1 MMGSVLRAAIY
12 QYECRDEPPVERLQ
26 RLHRMLDAHEGKLDL
41 VICPELFLSGYNVGD
56 KIRELAEPQGG
67 RFALAAAALAKKHRT
82 ALIYGYPEQAGS
94 VIYNAAACIDRD
106 GSLIAHHRKL
116 RLPNEFE
123 KSHFVTGDAYTL
135 FQLHGWSIAILVCY
149 DVEFPE
155 AVRACAARGAQLVVA
170 PTALKKEWAFVARSM
185 IPTRAFE
192 NRFFVAYA
200 NYCGR
205 EGTFE
210 YLGESCFAG
219 PDGRVIAGGSVE
231 RLVTANLDPADIATA
246 RRALTYLDD
255 CKRFGELA
263 GD

>member
-1 MMGSVLRAAIY
+1 MTLRAAIY
-12 QYECRDEPPVERLQ
+12 QYECRDESPAARLQ
-26 RLHRMLDAHEGKLDL
+26 RLDRMLSSHGSKLDL

-56 KIRELAEPQGG
+56 KIRQLAEPQGG
-67 RFALAAAALAKKHRT
+67 PFAQAAAALAKRHRT
-82 ALIYGYPEQAGS
+82 ALIYGYPEQAGA

-106 GSLIAHHRKL
+106 GRTIAHHRKL
-116 RLPNEFE
+116 RLPNAYEQ
-123 KSHFVTGDAYTL
+123 SYFVTGDAYTL
-135 FQLHGWSIAILVCY
+135 FELDGWSIGILVCY

-155 AVRACAARGAQLVVA
+155 AVRGCAMRGAQLVVA

-205 EGTFE
+205 EGAFE

-219 PDGRVIAGGSVE
+219 PDGRVTAGGSTE
-231 RLVTANLDPADIATA
+231 ALITAKLNPADITTA
-246 RRALTYLDD
+246 RRTLTYLDD
-255 CKRFGELA
+255 SKRFGEL
-263 GD
+263 D

>member
-1 MMGSVLRAAIY
+1 MSSALRAAIY
-12 QYECRDEPPVERLQ
+12 QYECRDESPAERLQ
-26 RLHRMLDAHEGKLDL
+26 RLDRMLGASQGRLDL
-41 VICPELFLSGYNVGD
+41 VICPELFLSGYNVAG
-56 KIRELAEPQGG
+56 KIRQLAETQGG
-67 RFALAAAALAKKHRT
+67 PFAQAAAALAKKHGT
-82 ALIYGYPEQAGS
+82 AVIYGYPEEAGAA
-94 VIYNAAACIDRD
+94 IYNAATCIDRD
-106 GSLIAHHRKL
+106 GRTIAHHRKL
-116 RLPNEFE
+116 RLPNAYE
-123 KSHFVTGDAYTL
+123 KSHFATGDAYTL
-135 FQLHGWSIAILVCY
+135 FELNGWIIAILVCY

-219 PDGRVIAGGSVE
+219 PNGRVIAGGSME
-231 RLVTANLDPADIATA
+231 ALVTAELSLADIATA
-246 RRALTYLDD
+246 RQALTYLED
-255 CKRFGELA
+255 CKRFDGLA
-263 GD
+263 AP

>member
-1 MMGSVLRAAIY
+1 MSSVLRAAIY
-12 QYECRDEPPVERLQ
+12 QYECRNESPAERLQ
-26 RLHRMLDAHEGKLDL
+26 RLDRMLNAHGGKLDL

-56 KIRELAEPQGG
+56 TIRQLAEPHDGP
-67 RFALAAAALAKKHRT
+67 FAQAAGELAKKHVP
-82 ALIYGYPEQAGS
+82 ALIYGYPEQSGS
-94 VIYNAAACIDRD
+94 VTYNAAACIDRD
-106 GSLIAHHRKL
+106 GRAIAHHRKL
-116 RLPNEFE
+116 RLPNAFE
-123 KSHFVTGDAYTL
+123 KNYFATGDAYTL
-135 FQLHGWSIAILVCY
+135 FELNGWSIAILVCY

-219 PDGRVIAGGSVE
+219 PDGGVIAGGSME
-231 RLVTANLDPADIATA
+231 ALIAASLNADDITTA
-246 RRALTYLDD
+246 RQALTYLND
-255 CKRFGELA
+255 CKQLDEA
-263 GD
+263 G

>member
-1 MMGSVLRAAIY
+1 MTSLRAAIY
-12 QYECRDEPPVERLQ
+12 QYECRDEPPAERLQ
-26 RLHRMLDAHEGKLDL
+26 RLDRTLAAHGSELDL
-41 VICPELFLSGYNVGD
+41 VVCPELFLSGYNVGD
-56 KIRELAEPQGG
+56 KIRQLAEPQGG
-67 RFALAAAALAKKHRT
+67 PFALAAAALAKKHRT
-82 ALIYGYPEQAGS
+82 ALIYGYPEQADA

-106 GSLIAHHRKL
+106 GRIIAHHRKL
-116 RLPNEFE
+116 RLPNAFE
-123 KSHFVTGDAYTL
+123 KSYFATGDAYTL
-135 FQLHGWSIAILVCY
+135 FQLRGWSIAILVCY

-170 PTALKKEWAFVARSM
+170 PTALMSEWAFVARSM

-205 EGTFE
+205 EGSFE

-219 PDGRVIAGGSVE
+219 PDGRVIAGGSTE
-231 RLVTANLDPADIATA
+231 ALVTAELDPAEIATA
-246 RRALTYLDD
+246 RQALTYLED
-255 CKRFGELA
+255 CKRFGERA

>member
-1 MMGSVLRAAIY
+1 MSSVLRAA
-12 QYECRDEPPVERLQ
+12 PAERLQ
-26 RLHRMLDAHEGKLDL
+26 RLDRMLDAHGGKLDL

-56 KIRELAEPQGG
+56 KIRELAEPQDGP
-67 RFALAAAALAKKHRT
+67 FARAAAALAGKHGT
-82 ALIYGYPEQAGS
+82 ALIYGYPEHAGD
-94 VIYNAAACIDRD
+94 VIYNTAACIDDNGRT
-106 GSLIAHHRKL
+106 IAHHRKL
-116 RLPNEFE
+116 RLPNAYE
-123 KSHFVTGDAYTL
+123 KSYFTTGKAYTL
-135 FQLHGWSIAILVCY
+135 FDLHGWSIAILVCY

-205 EGTFE
+205 EGLFE
-210 YLGESCFAG
+210 YLGESCFAT
-219 PDGRVIAGGSVE
+219 PTGRVIAGGSTE
-231 RLVTANLDPADIATA
+231 ALVAATLDPADITTA
-246 RRALTYLDD
+246 RQALTYLDD
-255 CKRFGELA
+255 CRRFDELE

>member
-1 MMGSVLRAAIY
+1 MSSVLRAAIF
-12 QYECRDEPPVERLQ
+12 QYECRDESPAERIQ
-26 RLHRMLDAHEGKLDL
+26 RLDRMLDAHGSELDL

-56 KIRELAEPQGG
+56 KIRELAEPQDGP
-67 RFALAAAALAKKHRT
+67 FARAAAALAGKHGT
-82 ALIYGYPEQAGS
+82 ALIYGYPEQAGD
-94 VIYNAAACIDRD
+94 VIYNTAACIDRD
-106 GSLIAHHRKL
+106 GHTIAHHRKL
-116 RLPNEFE
+116 RLPNAYE
-123 KSHFVTGDAYTL
+123 KSYFATGDAYTL
-135 FQLHGWSIAILVCY
+135 LELNGWSIAILVCY

-155 AVRACAARGAQLVVA
+155 AVRACAARDAQLVVA

-219 PDGRVIAGGSVE
+219 PNGGVTAGGSTE
-231 RLVTANLDPADIATA
+231 ALVVATLNADDITVA
-246 RRALTYLDD
+246 RQALTYLDD
-255 CKRFGELA
+255 CRRFEELER
-263 GD
+263 D

>member
-1 MMGSVLRAAIY
+1 MSDVLRAAIF
-12 QYECRDEPPVERLQ
+12 QYECRDEMPAQRLQ
-26 RLHRMLDAHEGKLDL
+26 RLDRMLDAHRGKLDL

-56 KIRELAEPQGG
+56 TIRQLAEPHDGP
-67 RFALAAAALAKKHRT
+67 FACAAAALAHKHGT
-82 ALIYGYPEQAGS
+82 ALIYGYPEQSGS
-94 VIYNAAACIDRD
+94 VIYNAAACIDHD
-106 GSLIAHHRKL
+106 GRTIAHHRKL
-116 RLPNEFE
+116 RLPNAYE
-123 KSHFVTGDAYTL
+123 KSYFTTGDAYTL
-135 FQLHGWSIAILVCY
+135 FALNGWSIAMLVCY

-219 PDGRVIAGGSVE
+219 PDGGVIAGGSTE
-231 RLVTANLDPADIATA
+231 ALVAATLNADDITAA
-246 RRALTYLDD
+246 RQALTYLDD
-255 CKRFGELA
+255 CKQLDEA
-263 GD
+263 G

>member
-1 MMGSVLRAAIY
+1 MTSLRAAIY
-12 QYECRDEPPVERLQ
+12 QYECRNESPAERLQ
-26 RLHRMLDAHEGKLDL
+26 RLDRMLDEHQGKLDL

-56 KIRELAEPQGG
+56 RIRQLAEPRNGPAA
-67 RFALAAAALAKKHRT
+67 RVAATLASKHGT
-82 ALIYGYPEQAGS
+82 ALIYGYPEQSGS
-94 VIYNAAACIDRD
+94 VIYNAAACIDRN
-106 GSLIAHHRKL
+106 GRTIAHHRKL
-116 RLPNEFE
+116 RLPNAFE
-123 KSHFVTGDAYTL
+123 KNYFATGDDYTL
-135 FQLHGWSIAILVCY
+135 FELNGWSIAILVCY

-205 EGTFE
+205 EGSFE

-219 PDGRVIAGGSVE
+219 PDGRLIAGGAAE
-231 RLVTANLDPADIATA
+231 ALVTAELNQADIATA
-246 RRALTYLDD
+246 RQALTYLQD
-255 CKRFGELA
+255 CKRFDELA
-263 GD
+263 D

>member
-1 MMGSVLRAAIY
+1 MTSLRAAIY
-12 QYECRDEPPVERLQ
+12 QYECRDESPAQ
-26 RLHRMLDAHEGKLDL
+26 RLRRLDQMLAAYGSELDL
-41 VICPELFLSGYNVGD
+41 VICPELFLSGYNVGG

-67 RFALAAAALAKKHRT
+67 SFAQAAAALASKRRT
-82 ALIYGYPEQAGS
+82 AFIYGYPERAGD

-106 GSLIAHHRKL
+106 GRMIAHHRKL
-116 RLPNEFE
+116 RLPNAYE
-123 KSHFVTGDAYTL
+123 KSYFATGEAYTL
-135 FQLHGWSIAILVCY
+135 FELNGWSIAILVCY

-155 AVRACAARGAQLVVA
+155 AVRACAARGAHLVVA

-205 EGTFE
+205 EGPFE

-219 PDGRVIAGGSVE
+219 PNGQVVAGGSTE
-231 RLVTANLDPADIATA
+231 TLVTATLDLVEITNA
-246 RRALTYLDD
+246 RQALTYL
-255 CKRFGELA
+255 
-263 GD
+263 GDFRHLNEARD